1 MRSLLVLLAFCAA
14 TSAHAQPFTP
24 LCRSSAGKENPC
36 TGTLAN
42 GLAPTAI
49 AASTLTGVVAQ
60 GNGGFNADASAFS
73 TGVVVKSAG
82 AFSTSTAPV
91 MSGANITAATVP
103 AAKLSGGTLGRLLYD
118 DGTGG
123 AWTGIGTSGNLL
135 QSAAPGFAPVWSNTL
150 SGIAIPADLNTITNL
165 TTASLA
171 PAFVLGA
178 ANGGTGQS
186 TYTAGQTLYAT
197 GATTLSK
204 LSIGAANTV
213 YTSTGSAPSWA
224 ALPTASSGSAVLGA
238 AFPLT
243 STDTYQDTGLSVSTP
258 SGGEHQITAQV
269 KATLLATTGSP
280 YATCRLYN
288 VTAGAVLAN
297 SELFVAFSPAAGT
310 YGINTA
316 TAQKTYT
323 LAAAST
329 IRLECARRQA
339 TVWSVSEISSDVDGR
354 TVLSYVKLAS

>member
-1 MRSLLVLLAFCAA
+1 MLSGFPTVPGGGGGGSGVTAVTASPPLASSGGATPDISL
-14 TSAHAQPFTP
+14 
-24 LCRSSAGKENPC
+24 
-36 TGTLAN
+36 TGQVALSKGGTGADLS
-42 GLAPTAI
+42 
-49 AASTLTGVVAQ
+49 AAS
-60 GNGGFNADASAFS
+60 N
-73 TGVVVKSAG
+73 GVVVKSGSAM
-82 AFSTSTAPV
+82 ATTTAPT

-103 AAKLSGGTLGRLLYD
+103 AAKLTGGTLGRLLYD

-150 SGIAIPADLNTITNL
+150 SGITIPADLNTITNL

-204 LSIGAANTV
+204 LNIGAANTV

-224 ALPTASSGSAVLGA
+224 ALPTASSASAVLGA

-243 STDTYQDTGLSVSTP
+243 STGTYQDTGLSVSLP
-258 SGGEHQITAQV
+258 SAGTYLITAQV
-269 KATLLATTGSP
+269 KATLLSTVGAP
-280 YATCRLYN
+280 YATARLYN
-288 VTAGAVLAN
+288 VTAGAAVSE
-297 SELFVAFSPAAGT
+297 SELFVAFSPTAGT
-310 YGINTA
+310 YAINTA
-316 TAQKTYT
+316 TLTKVITVG
-323 LAAAST
+323 AAST
-329 IRLECARRQA
+329 IRLEAARQQA
-339 TVWSVSEISSDVDGR
+339 TSWTTSDISSDVDGR